1 MSPYLIV
8 VVEDNPSDRFLL
20 EESLRTHDIA
30 YELVS
35 LQTGE
40 EFIQYSRDVCDETP
54 AKKPDLIV
62 LDWTLPKATGPELI
76 REVRLSARC
85 AESPILVLTS
95 SISPLD
101 RQAAFDAGVTCFLT
115 KPTALDDYLEIG
127 KTVRRILEGGTHQ
140 MQFAHYR

>member
-8 VVEDNPSDRFLL
+8 VVEDNPSDRYLL
-20 EESLRTHDIA
+20 EESLRTHKIS

-35 LQTGE
+35 LKSGE
-40 EFIQYSRDVCDETP
+40 EFIEYSREVCDETP
-54 AKKPDLIV
+54 ARKPDLVV
-62 LDWTLPKATGPELI
+62 LDWTLPKTSGSELI

-85 AESPILVLTS
+85 AEAPILVLTS

-115 KPTALDDYLEIG
+115 KPTALDEYLAIG
-127 KTVRRILEGGTHQ
+127 KTIRLLLEGGTHQ
-140 MQFAHYR
+140 MQFSQYR